1 VGDGGYYDNSGL
13 LSTIEWLDDA
23 GAALNNYNVLL
34 IIIDAKPGATGPGSV
49 WPWQKQLVGPLE
61 TLVDVRTAS
70 QQLRDSFDLQMA
82 TGYLAAKNIRV
93 VPEKFLFASNS
104 PSPLSWHLTPG
115 EIQEIGD
122 AWKMPENMQAQDAV
136 ASRLACPAGQHAAP

>member
-1 VGDGGYYDNSGL
+1 
-13 LSTIEWLDDA
+13 
-23 GAALNNYNVLL
+23 
-34 IIIDAKPGATGPGSV
+34 
-49 WPWQKQLVGPLE
+49 
-61 TLVDVRTAS
+61 
-70 QQLRDSFDLQMA
+70 
-82 TGYLAAKNIRV
+82 